1 MRPKTSETDSVPK
14 KRTVSIYGA
23 DDMNK
28 ETMNWVIVLV
38 LSLVLCISHILSRS
52 TVLWIAIS
60 AYWVVFSF
68 VNLLR
73 KIKEM

>member
-1 MRPKTSETDSVPK
+1 
-14 KRTVSIYGA
+14 
-23 DDMNK
+23 MNK
-28 ETMNWVIVLV
+28 EIMNWVIVLV

-68 VNLLR
+68 VNLI
-73 KIKEM
+73 KIMKAK